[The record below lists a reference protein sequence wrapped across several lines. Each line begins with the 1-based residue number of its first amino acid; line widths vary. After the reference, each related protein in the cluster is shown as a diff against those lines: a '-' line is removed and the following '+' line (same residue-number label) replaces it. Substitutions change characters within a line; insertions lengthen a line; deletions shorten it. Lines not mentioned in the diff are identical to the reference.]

1 LRFITVVS
9 DEREGAE
16 VVDEVPEAGEQRLP
30 AQRTDEKDAV
40 KPGSSSRAL
49 PATVRFGSE
58 GEGEGRGKRR
68 VLTSDLGDT

>member
-30 AQRTDEKDAV
+30 AQ
-40 KPGSSSRAL
+40 
-49 PATVRFGSE
+49 
-58 GEGEGRGKRR
+58 
-68 VLTSDLGDT
+68 